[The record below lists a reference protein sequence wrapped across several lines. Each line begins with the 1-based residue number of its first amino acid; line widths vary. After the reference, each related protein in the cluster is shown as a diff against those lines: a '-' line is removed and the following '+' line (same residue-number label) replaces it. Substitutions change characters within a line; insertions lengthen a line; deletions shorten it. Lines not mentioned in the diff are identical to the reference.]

1 MSLIL
6 SLETSTSVCSV
17 ALHDGGRVLACLELH
32 QDQSHASKLAVL
44 IKQVMETAGKDFKML
59 SAVAVSSGPGSYTGL
74 RIGTSTAKGL
84 CYTLSIPLLACNTL
98 EIMASEVNNMNVTK
112 ALCCPMIDARRM
124 EVYCYILDAKNNV
137 VQPLEARVIDESS
150 FLALLETN
158 QVLFFG
164 NGSAKCKEMIQ
175 HENAVFI
182 SGIYPSAA
190 QLGILAHSK
199 FREGM
204 YEDLVTFE
212 PLYLKEFLIKQSLKV
227 KANEQTGSNFVLS
240 INDG

>member
-17 ALHDGGRVLACLELH
+17 ALHDGGRLLAATALH
-32 QDQSHASKLAVL
+32 QDQSHASKLAGL
-44 IKQVMETAGKDFKML
+44 IKHVIDATDKNLNML

-84 CYTLSIPLLACNTL
+84 CYSLNIPLLACNTL
-98 EIMASEVNNMNVTK
+98 EIMASEVNHMNLTK

-124 EVYCYILDAKNNV
+124 EVYCCVMDANNKV
-137 VQPLEARVIDESS
+137 VQPLEAKVIDESS
-150 FLALLETN
+150 FRDLLESGR
-158 QVLFFG
+158 VLFFG
-164 NGSAKCKEMIQ
+164 NGSGKCREMIQ
-175 HENAVFI
+175 HEHAVFI
-182 SGIYPSAA
+182 SGVYPSAA
-190 QLGILAHSK
+190 QLGILAHAK
-199 FREGM
+199 FQAGK

-227 KANEQTGSNFVLS
+227 KS
-240 INDG
+240 